1 MNSHLKTYNKRKH
14 VISVKRS
21 LVKYFAHLKI
31 PLRSFRNMYSD
42 GEKKVYSLKN
52 KTGET
57 I

>member
-1 MNSHLKTYNKRKH
+1 M
-14 VISVKRS
+14 SVKGS
-21 LVKYFAHLKI
+21 LVKYFARLKI
-31 PLRSFRNMYSD
+31 PLRSLRDMYSD